1 MSGTALSQGGPRIS
15 RESLLIATLVELADN
30 LVDDY
35 DVIEILTKLS
45 DRCVQVI
52 EVAAAGVLL
61 TQPDGCLQYVASS
74 HESAEVIALFQ
85 MQSVAGPSAG
95 CLADGHAIVNYTLA
109 VDDARWPHFA
119 PLAVREGFHTAHC
132 LPLRIRDYVLGAL
145 NLFHNENGSLNDDDL
160 AVA

>member
-1 MSGTALSQGGPRIS
+1 LSGTAPSQGGPRIS

-35 DVIEILTKLS
+35 DVIEIFTKLS

-85 MQSVAGPSAG
+85 MQSVAGPSAD
-95 CLADGHAIVNYTLA
+95 CLADGQAIVNYTLA
-109 VDDARWPHFA
+109 VDDAR
-119 PLAVREGFHTAHC
+119 
-132 LPLRIRDYVLGAL
+132 
-145 NLFHNENGSLNDDDL
+145 
-160 AVA
+160 